1 MRFASA
7 AIGVKLAPGAGIGLT
22 TPLEPPRMI
31 AGRYRVQRVLGEG
44 TWARTLLAEDTVEP
58 RQVAIKELRVEL
70 LDDWKHVELFQR
82 EARVLRL
89 IDHPSVPRLYEVL
102 EAESETGKPSLC
114 LVQEWIEGRSLREH
128 IEHGPLLGEREIE
141 QITRGI
147 LDLLEHLHSRIPAVY
162 HRDIKPSNIMVRPDG
177 TPVLIDFGGVCF
189 GWRQQDKL
197 GSTVVGTF
205 GYMPPEQLLGHVGP
219 RADLYAF
226 GATLLHAL
234 TGIPPHDFP
243 FDSGRIEVPRELPA
257 PRLRRLVHALLEP
270 APRDR
275 PASAAAARAL
285 LQDPP
290 AAASTAALVL
300 ARTGVPAV
308 VEGDGP
314 QYVDPGPAPRD
325 PQGELAD
332 VYLTL
337 TDPLNDLHS
346 APSAL
351 GKLGAFMWMG
361 VISVF
366 TLGIMPL
373 WWLSDRQGRRRRFE
387 RLFREGELVRG
398 AIASSVKHDG
408 EGSFYATFKYVYEV
422 DGVSYRGSMLYG
434 VDLLRYFSE
443 GDPVAVLYDRED
455 PTQSCFVF
463 RRPLGPSRRRT

>member
-1 MRFASA
+1 M
-7 AIGVKLAPGAGIGLT
+7 T
-22 TPLEPPRMI
+22 DEPARTI

-44 TWARTLLAEDTVEP
+44 TWSRTLLAEDTAES
-58 RQVAIKELRVEL
+58 RQVAIKELRVEHVG
-70 LDDWKHVELFQR
+70 DWKHVELFQR

-89 IDHPSVPRLYEVL
+89 IEHPGVPRVYDML
-102 EAESETGKPSLC
+102 ETESESGRPSLC

-141 QITRGI
+141 QITRGV
-147 LDLLEHLHSRIPAVY
+147 LDVLEHLHSRIPNVY

-197 GSTVVGTF
+197 GTTVVGTF

-226 GATLLHAL
+226 GATLLHVL
-234 TGIPPHDFP
+234 TGIPPYDFP

-285 LQDPP
+285 LQDEP
-290 AAASTAALVL
+290 AAASTAALVP
-300 ARTGVPAV
+300 ARTNVPTVLA
-308 VEGDGP
+308 GDGP
-314 QYVDPGPAPRD
+314 QYVDLGPPPRD
-325 PQGELAD
+325 PKGEFAD

-337 TDPLNDLHS
+337 TDPLNDLRN

-351 GKLGAFMWMG
+351 GKLGAFMWMSLVG
-361 VISVF
+361 VF
-366 TLGIMPL
+366 TLGILPL
-373 WWLSDRQGRRRRFE
+373 WWLSDRQGRRSSFE

-398 AIASSVKHDG
+398 SIAACLKHNG
-408 EGSFYATFKYVYEV
+408 EGSFYATFKYAYEV
-422 DGVSYRGSMLYG
+422 DGVPYRGFMLYG
-434 VDLLRYFSE
+434 ADLLRYFSE
-443 GDPVAVLYDRED
+443 GDPVAVLYDRDD
-455 PTQSCFVF
+455 PSQSCFVF
-463 RRPLGPSRRRT
+463 RRTFGPSRRRA

>member
-1 MRFASA
+1 
-7 AIGVKLAPGAGIGLT
+7 
-22 TPLEPPRMI
+22 MI

-44 TWARTLLAEDTVEP
+44 TWARTLLAEDTTES

-82 EARVLRL
+82 EARVLKL
-89 IDHPSVPRLYEVL
+89 IDNPGVPRVYEVI

-128 IEHGPLLGEREIE
+128 IEHGPLLGEVEIE
-141 QITRGI
+141 QITRGV
-147 LDLLEHLHSRIPAVY
+147 LDVLEHLHSRIPPVY

-226 GATLLHAL
+226 GATLLHVL

-243 FDSGRIEVPRELPA
+243 FDTGRIEVPRDLPA

-275 PASAAAARAL
+275 PASSAAARAL
-285 LQDPP
+285 LQGEP

-300 ARTGVPAV
+300 AQPSVPAV
-308 VEGDGP
+308 LAGDSP
-314 QYVDPGPAPRD
+314 RYVDVGAPPRD
-325 PQGELAD
+325 PRGEFAD
-332 VYLTL
+332 VYLGL
-337 TDPLNDLHS
+337 TDPINYLRK

-351 GKLGAFMWMG
+351 GKLGAFMGLG
-361 VISVF
+361 VLSLCTFGVV
-366 TLGIMPL
+366 PL
-373 WWLSDRQGRRRRFE
+373 WWLSDRKGRRNSFE

-398 AIASSVKHDG
+398 SIVACTKHDG
-408 EGSFYATFKYVYEV
+408 EGTIYATFKYAYEV
-422 DGVSYRGSMLYG
+422 DGVSYRGFMLYE

-443 GDPVAVLYDRED
+443 GDPVAVLYDRDD

-463 RRPLGPSRRRT
+463 RRVLASSRRRA

>member
-1 MRFASA
+1 MKETSS
-7 AIGVKLAPGAGIGLT
+7 T
-22 TPLEPPRMI
+22 EPLESPRTI

-44 TWARTLLAEDTVEP
+44 TWARTLLAEDTAEP
-58 RQVAIKELRVEL
+58 RQVAIKELRVEH

-89 IDHPSVPRLYEVL
+89 IDHPGVPRVYEVL
-102 EAESETGKPSLC
+102 EAESESGKPSLC

-128 IEHGPLLGEREIE
+128 IEHGPLLGETEIE
-141 QITRGI
+141 RITRGV
-147 LDLLEHLHSRIPAVY
+147 LDVLEHLHSRIPPVY

-197 GSTVVGTF
+197 GTTVVGTF

-285 LQDPP
+285 LRDEP
-290 AAASTAALVL
+290 AAGSTAALAP
-300 ARTGVPAV
+300 ARTSVPAV
-308 VEGDGP
+308 LAGDGP
-314 QYVDPGPAPRD
+314 QYVDLGPPPRD
-325 PQGELAD
+325 PEGEHAD

-337 TDPLNDLHS
+337 TDPLNDLRN

-351 GKLGAFMWMG
+351 GKLGAFTWMSFVG
-361 VISVF
+361 VF
-366 TLGIMPL
+366 TLGILPL
-373 WWLSDRQGRRRRFE
+373 WWLSDRQSRRNRFG

-398 AIASSVKHDG
+398 SIAACVSHG
-408 EGSFYATFKYVYEV
+408 EQNFYATFKYAYEV
-422 DGVSYRGSMLYG
+422 DGVRYRGFMLYG
-434 VDLLRYFSE
+434 ADLLRYFSE
-443 GDPVAVLYDRED
+443 GDSVAVLYDREE
-455 PTQSCFVF
+455 PAQSCFVF
-463 RRPLGPSRRRT
+463 RRTLARSRRR

>member
-1 MRFASA
+1 M
-7 AIGVKLAPGAGIGLT
+7 T
-22 TPLEPPRMI
+22 TPLEPPRTI
-31 AGRYRVQRVLGEG
+31 AGRYRVQRMLGEG
-44 TWARTLLAEDTVEP
+44 TWARTLLAEDTTES

-89 IDHPSVPRLYEVL
+89 IDNPGVPRVYEVL
-102 EAESETGKPSLC
+102 EAESETGRPSLC

-128 IEHGPLLGEREIE
+128 VEHGPLLGEVEIE
-141 QITRGI
+141 RITRGV
-147 LDLLEHLHSRIPAVY
+147 LDVLEHLHSRIPPVY

-226 GATLLHAL
+226 GATLLHVL

-243 FDSGRIEVPRELPA
+243 SDTGRIEVPRDLPA

-270 APRDR
+270 A
-275 PASAAAARAL
+275 
-285 LQDPP
+285 
-290 AAASTAALVL
+290 AASTTALVPAQTSVL
-300 ARTGVPAV
+300 AVLA
-308 VEGDGP
+308 GDSP
-314 QYVDPGPAPRD
+314 RYVDVGAPPRD
-325 PQGELAD
+325 PRGEFAD
-332 VYLTL
+332 VYLSL
-337 TDPLNDLHS
+337 TDPLNYLRK

-351 GKLGAFMWMG
+351 GRVGAFIGLG
-361 VISVF
+361 VLSVCTF
-366 TLGIMPL
+366 GILPL
-373 WWLSDRQGRRRRFE
+373 WWLSDRKGRRNSFE

-398 AIASSVKHDG
+398 SIVACTKHDG
-408 EGSFYATFKYVYEV
+408 EGTVYATFKYAYEV
-422 DGVSYRGSMLYG
+422 DGVSYRGFMLYE
-434 VDLLRYFSE
+434 VDLMRYFSE

-463 RRPLGPSRRRT
+463 RRVLGPSRRRA